1 MAKVIIEEYR
11 GFEITFSTDKAT
23 FTAWND
29 SYDTEFSKKSFS
41 AIKKG
46 VDDYINK
53 NLEFVPFEI
62 VKCYGFNGKP
72 SSIEKP
78 LKVVGIRKD
87 GRLVYINEDGKKEQ
101 ISVNYIKYYAL
112 LFDGFTEFKEQ
123 YDSLKKQEE
132 ESINKFKASFN
143 DLFEQIGKLTP
154 LSEKVNELKKL
165 L

>member
-1 MAKVIIEEYR
+1 MPKVIIEEYR
-11 GFEITFSTDKAT
+11 GFEITFSTDKEA

-46 VDDYINK
+46 IDDYIKK

-72 SSIEKP
+72 SYIEKP
-78 LKVVGIRKD
+78 LKIVGIRKD
-87 GRLVYINEDGKKEQ
+87 GRLAYINEDGKKKQ
-101 ISVNYIKYYAL
+101 ISDYYIKDYAL

-132 ESINKFKASFN
+132 EIRNKFKASFSN
-143 DLFEQIGKLTP
+143 LFEQIGKLTP